1 LAQNLGT
8 HPGAD
13 FLETKLRNTE
23 AIGLDIVSSEDSK
36 TIPAE
41 RQASTDT
48 ERGAKRLME
57 VIVLDNGLIGRGSHS
72 YHLAKEVIRSLSSR
86 RIPYRLFGTKGVE
99 KQIVA
104 ETGAIPHFGW
114 SLYDHFG
121 LIDILNF
128 IHRYAIFGAKKPTW
142 GLATTELKIVHLL
155 NRLFKRDLARLPPDI
170 WRSDNVIV
178 IPGISQNQIFGLL
191 SHLKSLPPEK
201 RPSVICQ
208 LMFPP
213 SWTPWNGISVHGERL
228 YREAFDEAMPL
239 TNRSLFF
246 MTDNNVQHDLF
257 LKDFAIETDWLPIPF
272 AIGTPAVK
280 TPPAE
285 NAPIKLGF
293 FGYSKTEKG
302 FHLLP
307 ETIELCRQQ
316 HQNVEFVI
324 QIQHGMWER
333 STIDT
338 EQKLRKMDGIKLL
351 EGVMSSD
358 DYYREMNEVDVLLLP
373 YDPSVYGSR
382 GSAIYTESVAA
393 GRPVVA
399 TAMTSIGQSIL
410 HGDAEGETF
419 ETYTSAGFAAA
430 IQGLVSRFAE
440 CKSRAM
446 QRAAAFAQRHS
457 GDSYVDVLLATHA
470 KRHEG

>member
-1 LAQNLGT
+1 MVPADRQALG
-8 HPGAD
+8 
-13 FLETKLRNTE
+13 ETKRE
-23 AIGLDIVSSEDSK
+23 A
-36 TIPAE
+36 TRP
-41 RQASTDT
+41 
-48 ERGAKRLME
+48 ME
-57 VIVLDNGLIGRGSHS
+57 VIVLDNGLVGRGSHS
-72 YHLAKEVIRSLSSR
+72 YHLAKEVIRSLSAR
-86 RIPYRLFGTKGVE
+86 KLPYRFYGTNAAE
-99 KQIVA
+99 KQIIT

-114 SLYDHFG
+114 SLYDHSG
-121 LIDILNF
+121 LIDILGF
-128 IHRYAIFGAKKPTW
+128 IHRATSFGGKKPTW
-142 GLATTELKIVHLL
+142 GLSATEFKIMQFL
-155 NRLFKRDLARLPPDI
+155 NWRFQRDLAQLPADI
-170 WRSDNVIV
+170 WSRDNIVV

-191 SHLKSLPPEK
+191 NHLKALPADK
-201 RPSVICQ
+201 RPTVICQ

-213 SWTPWNGISVHGERL
+213 SWTPWNGISLHGERL
-228 YREAFDEAMPL
+228 YREAFDLARPL
-239 TNRSLFF
+239 INQSLFF

-257 LKDFAIETDWLPIPF
+257 LKTFGIESDWLPIPF
-272 AIGTPAVK
+272 AIGTPNVK
-280 TPPAE
+280 TPPAPG
-285 NAPIKLGF
+285 APIKLGF

-307 ETIELCRQQ
+307 ETIDLCRQQ
-316 HQNVEFVI
+316 KQNVEFVI

-338 EQKLRKMDGIKLL
+338 EQKLRKMSGIKLL

-358 DYYREMNEVDVLLLP
+358 DYYREMSEVDVLLLP
-373 YDPSVYGSR
+373 YDPAVYGSR

-430 IQGLVSRFAE
+430 IQKLSQRFNE
-440 CKSRAM
+440 CKDRAM
-446 QRAAAFAQRHS
+446 QRAAGFAQRHS

-470 KRHEG
+470 KRGQG

>member
-1 LAQNLGT
+1 M
-8 HPGAD
+8 
-13 FLETKLRNTE
+13 ERE
-23 AIGLDIVSSEDSK
+23 A
-36 TIPAE
+36 TRP
-41 RQASTDT
+41 
-48 ERGAKRLME
+48 ME

-86 RIPYRLFGTKGVE
+86 NLPFRLFGTKAVE
-99 KQIVA
+99 KQIIA
-104 ETGAIPHFGW
+104 ETGAIPHFRW
-114 SLYDHFG
+114 SLYDHSG

-128 IHRYAIFGAKKPTW
+128 VHKYASFGEQKPTW
-142 GLATTELKIVHLL
+142 GLSSTELKTVDFL
-155 NRLFKRDLARLPPDI
+155 NWRFRKDLARLPSDI
-170 WRSDNVIV
+170 WRRDNIVV
-178 IPGISQNQIFGLL
+178 IPGISQHQIFGLL
-191 SHLKSLPPEK
+191 DFLKSLPDGN

-213 SWTPWNGISVHGERL
+213 SWTPWNGISIHGERL
-228 YREAFDEAMPL
+228 YREAFDIAGPFV
-239 TNRSLFF
+239 NQSLFF

-257 LKDFAIETDWLPIPF
+257 LKGFNLKTDWLPIPF
-272 AIGTPAVK
+272 AVGTPAVK
-280 TPPAE
+280 TPPSE
-285 NAPIKLGF
+285 KAPIKLGF

-316 HQNVEFVI
+316 EQNVEFVI

-338 EQKLRKMDGIKLL
+338 EQKLRNMKGIKLL
-351 EGVMSSD
+351 EGIMSSE
-358 DYYREMNEVDVLLLP
+358 DYYREMNDVDVLLLP

-399 TAMTSIGQSIL
+399 TAKTSIGQSIL

-419 ETYTSAGFAAA
+419 ELYTSIGFANA
-430 IQGLVSRFAE
+430 IQKLLARFAD
-440 CKSRAM
+440 CKVRAM
-446 QRAAAFAQRHS
+446 QRASAFAQRHS

-470 KRHEG
+470 KRCAL